1 MNILVIAAHPDDE
14 VYGMGGTIAKRSE
27 VGDEVHEKDVLG
39 VMEAMK
45 MRQSIACPA
54 NGSVKEVR
62 FAVGDRV
69 NAGDVMFVIE

>member
-1 MNILVIAAHPDDE
+1 MDVKSRVPGKMLEINV
-14 VYGMGGTIAKRSE
+14 K

-54 NGSVKEVR
+54 NSAVKDAP
-62 FAVGDRV
+62 FADADRV

>member
-1 MNILVIAAHPDDE
+1 MDVKSRVPGKMLEINV
-14 VYGMGGTIAKRSE
+14 K

-69 NAGDVMFVIE
+69 NAGDAMFVIE

>member
-1 MNILVIAAHPDDE
+1 MDVKSRVPGKMLEINV
-14 VYGMGGTIAKRSE
+14 K
-27 VGDEVHEKDVLG
+27 VGDEVHEKDILG

-54 NGSVKEVR
+54 NGMVKEVR
-62 FAVGDRV
+62 FSIGDRV

>member
-1 MNILVIAAHPDDE
+1 MDVKSRVPGKMLEINV
-14 VYGMGGTIAKRSE
+14 K
-27 VGDEVHEKDVLG
+27 VGDEVHEKDILG

-54 NGSVKEVR
+54 NGMVKEVR
-62 FAVGDRV
+62 FSVGDRV

>member
-1 MNILVIAAHPDDE
+1 MDVKSRVPGKMLEINV
-14 VYGMGGTIAKRSE
+14 K
-27 VGDEVHEKDVLG
+27 VGDEVHEKDILG

-54 NGSVKEVR
+54 NGMVKEVR
-62 FAVGDRV
+62 FSVGARV

>member
-1 MNILVIAAHPDDE
+1 MDVKSRVPGKMLEINV
-14 VYGMGGTIAKRSE
+14 K
-27 VGDEVHEKDVLG
+27 VGDEVHENDVLG

>member
-1 MNILVIAAHPDDE
+1 MDV
-14 VYGMGGTIAKRSE
+14 KRRVPGKMLE
-27 VGDEVHEKDVLG
+27 INVKVGDEVHEKDILG

-54 NGSVKEVR
+54 NGMVKEVR
-62 FAVGDRV
+62 FSVGDRV